1 MLTEQHPEA
10 TLETILRPMQSMV
23 ANETTICC
31 KEQISVGTSQTRQHV
46 KSYAVNGRE
55 DRRGEMGLRE
65 ELEPMSIV
73 IVRHHGLL

>member
-1 MLTEQHPEA
+1 
-10 TLETILRPMQSMV
+10 MQSMV
-23 ANETTICC
+23 ANEAMIFC

-55 DRRGEMGLRE
+55 DWSGEIGLWE
-65 ELEPMSIV
+65 ELDPMSIV